1 MIEVL
6 KLKEM
11 VEEKLEPYRHTFREM
26 RRQKK
31 KKSET
36 EFKYFG
42 ACLPPVS
49 CSPPFWPLPR
59 LRQQD
64 QPFFL
69 LLSLLNTK

>member
-31 KKSET
+31 KKVRQNLSILEH
-36 EFKYFG
+36 
-42 ACLPPVS
+42 ACLPFHVLHLFGL
-49 CSPPFWPLPR
+49 CHA
-59 LRQQD
+59 
-64 QPFFL
+64 
-69 LLSLLNTK
+69 